1 MDLFKKCY
9 EYTRVDQ
16 VKAMGI
22 YPYFHRLTSGQD
34 NVVQING
41 RCTIML
47 GSNNYLGL
55 TSDERVKQAS
65 IEAIRKYGSGCS
77 GSRFLNGNLDLHED
91 LERDQA
97 EFLGK
102 EACLTFSTGFQSNLA
117 IISALVGRNDFILS
131 DSFNH
136 ASIVDATR
144 LSFAKTLKYQHNDM
158 QELERLLKKCN
169 EKRSGGI
176 LIVTDGVFSMEGEIC
191 NLPEIVRLAKKYG
204 ARIMVDDAHALGV
217 LGERGAGTAEH
228 FGLVDEVDLIMNT
241 FSKSYASL
249 GGCVAGERKV
259 IEYIKHVARP
269 FIFSASITPASVGA
283 AHAALKILKSEPERV
298 TRLHKITA
306 RMKELLSQYPHVKVH
321 QNGNDLVPIIPL
333 ITGTTTNTLY
343 AATLLLKAGIYV
355 NPVLPPAVQDGSCLL
370 RTSYTATQSDELLE
384 EAAAIIGSVFQEMHD
399 NPLPPELSTT
409 DI

>member
-1 MDLFKKCY
+1 
-9 EYTRVDQ
+9 
-16 VKAMGI
+16 
-22 YPYFHRLTSGQD
+22 
-34 NVVQING
+34 
-41 RCTIML
+41 
-47 GSNNYLGL
+47 
-55 TSDERVKQAS
+55 
-65 IEAIRKYGSGCS
+65 
-77 GSRFLNGNLDLHED
+77 
-91 LERDQA
+91 
-97 EFLGK
+97 
-102 EACLTFSTGFQSNLA
+102 
-117 IISALVGRNDFILS
+117 
-131 DSFNH
+131 
-136 ASIVDATR
+136 
-144 LSFAKTLKYQHNDM
+144 
-158 QELERLLKKCN
+158 
-169 EKRSGGI
+169 
-176 LIVTDGVFSMEGEIC
+176 
-191 NLPEIVRLAKKYG
+191 
-204 ARIMVDDAHALGV
+204 MVDDAHALGV